1 MTRKDY
7 ILLADVLAQFSRDI
21 AIDGD
26 SEYLTDRARAIRSGE
41 RDALVTIAHR
51 IADQLRQDNPRFDFK
66 RFIDA
71 CQLDAER
78 IA

>member
-7 ILLADVLAQFSRDI
+7 QLIADTIAQFSRDI
-21 AIDGD
+21 AIDSD
-26 SEYLTDRARAIRSGE
+26 SEYFTDRARGIRDGE

-51 IADQLRQDNPRFDFK
+51 LAYELQLDNSQFDRK
-66 RFIDA
+66 KFIED
-71 CQLDAER
+71 CQLDAEV

>member
-7 ILLADVLAQFSRDI
+7 ILIADTIAQFIRDI
-21 AIDGD
+21 AKDDGPD
-26 SEYLTDRARAIRSGE
+26 LSERGRAILSGE
-41 RDALVTIAHR
+41 RVAIQTIAHR
-51 IADQLRQDNPRFDFK
+51 LAEQLRQDNPRFDRQ

-78 IA
+78 LA

>member
-7 ILLADVLAQFSRDI
+7 VLIANTIAEQVRGIAEEQFHARDRMDKAIL
-21 AIDGD
+21 
-26 SEYLTDRARAIRSGE
+26 SGE
-41 RDALVTIAHR
+41 RLAVYNLAQR
-51 IADQLRQDNPRFDFK
+51 LADHLWQDNYRFDRT

-78 IA
+78 LA

>member
-7 ILLADVLAQFSRDI
+7 VLIADTIAQFSRDI
-21 AIDGD
+21 ANDEG
-26 SEYLTDRARAIRSGE
+26 LTLSTKGRAVLSGE
-41 RDALVTIAHR
+41 RVALQTIAHR
-51 IADQLRQDNPRFDFK
+51 LAYQLRQDNPRFDRS
-66 RFIDA
+66 RFINA

>member
-7 ILLADVLAQFSRDI
+7 VLIAEVLAQMSRDI
-21 AIDGD
+21 ANDERCALSDTG
-26 SEYLTDRARAIRSGE
+26 RAVASGE
-41 RDALVTIAHR
+41 RAAVQTIANR
-51 IADQLRQDNPRFDFK
+51 LAYELQRDNPRFDRQ

>member
-7 ILLADVLAQFSRDI
+7 ILIADTIAQMSRDI
-21 AIDGD
+21 ANDPSKD
-26 SEYLTDRARAIRSGE
+26 LSDRGRAILSGE
-41 RDALVTIAHR
+41 RLATYTIAHR
-51 IADQLRQDNPRFDFK
+51 LAEQLRQDNPRFDRQ

-78 IA
+78 LA

>member
-7 ILLADVLAQFSRDI
+7 ILLADVLAQMSRDI
-21 AIDGD
+21 AKDQSPD
-26 SEYLTDRARAIRSGE
+26 ASDRHKAITSGE
-41 RDALVTIAHR
+41 RLATYTIAHR
-51 IADQLRQDNPRFDFK
+51 LAEQLRQDNPRFDRQ

-78 IA
+78 LA